1 MKKRILALT
10 LSAALLLALLC
21 ACGGSSSGG
30 NANVTINLN
39 ELWDKITALGEM
51 PMQMDVPDEFLAD
64 PDSYGINKDDLEDY
78 IAKMP
83 GMMVHATEFFIAK
96 VKDGKMNDVKA
107 ALEAR
112 QAKLDAQWA
121 LYLPDQYALVQNYKL
136 TVNGNYIFFAISE
149 YAEQAEKL
157 FNDAIAAAKS

>member
-1 MKKRILALT
+1 MKKRILSLS
-10 LSAALLLALLC
+10 LSAVLLLVLLC
-21 ACGGSSSGG
+21 ACGGPAAGG
-30 NANVTINLN
+30 DADVTINLN

-64 PDSYGINKDDLEDY
+64 ADNYGINKDDLEDY

-96 VKDGKMNDVKA
+96 VKDGKIDDVKA
-107 ALEAR
+107 ALESR

-121 LYLPDQYALVQNYKL
+121 LYLPDQYELVQNYKL
-136 TVNGNYIFFAISE
+136 TVNGSYIFFAISE
-149 YAEQAEKL
+149 YAEQAEQL